1 MRLVGA
7 RLSAQWHPNR
17 PVIASIS
24 HHGTIHIWTTTVT
37 ERWAAYAPGF
47 EELEENKLYFER
59 EDEFDL
65 EDEKIAVRR
74 AADLQDAYV
83 ELHDA
88 PPSTVA
94 PSDAPDPFA
103 DVEPDGDDAPDFVP
117 RVLDF
122 DEAFGGELEHPESL
136 AAASGPMG
144 GGEAAPD
151 VDEYAAAQF
160 NGFVNSDGESDA
172 SLKAAAFGTRKKRKK
187 GR

>member
-1 MRLVGA
+1 M
-7 RLSAQWHPNR
+7 
-17 PVIASIS
+17 IASIS

-88 PPSTVA
+88 APSA
-94 PSDAPDPFA
+94 INPSDAPDPFA
-103 DVEPDGDDAPDFVP
+103 DAEPDGDDAPDFVP

-122 DEAFGGELEHPESL
+122 DDAFEGELEHVESL
-136 AAASGPMG
+136 AAANAANAASD
-144 GGEAAPD
+144 APD
-151 VDEYAAAQF
+151 LDDYAAQQH
-160 NGFVNSDGESDA
+160 NGFLNSDGESDA

-187 GR
+187 AR